1 MEFETFLKEISEG
14 LEQRTGFAV
23 EVREV
28 LKNNGIRLH
37 GLILEDGKAVRP
49 TIYAEGLFKAWRDQG
64 IGMEQII
71 SKAIEL
77 LQTENSEVSMDVEE
91 YSNFEKIRRR
101 VFYKLICYQK
111 NQALLKT
118 VPYMRFLDL
127 AKVFVV
133 DTSVENSGQAT
144 ILIRWDHVNLWGID
158 LDELNLVAE
167 ENTERMF
174 PAMTL
179 RMSDVIGALDP
190 DLEWTDGLNNM
201 FVITNEKKMFGA
213 SVLNYA
219 RFFRKFADN
228 IGWKNLIILPSSV
241 HELIVAPDDG
251 RAKDLEPM
259 VKEINETVV
268 SADDVLSDSVYL
280 YRYEEDRIEV
290 A

>member
-1 MEFETFLKEISEG
+1 MEFEQFLQEIKEGI
-14 LEQRTGFAV
+14 EQKTGFTV

-28 LKNNGIRLH
+28 LKNNGVRLH
-37 GLILEDGKAVRP
+37 GLVLQNGKSVRP
-49 TIYAEGLFKAWRDQG
+49 TIYAEGLFEAYQDQG
-64 IGMEQII
+64 ISMEKII
-71 SKAIEL
+71 SKTVEL
-77 LQTENSEVSMDVEE
+77 LQTENSGISVDVED
-91 YSNFEKIRRR
+91 YANFEKIRRR

-144 ILIRWDHVNLWGID
+144 ILIRWDHVHLWGID
-158 LDELNLVAE
+158 LDELNRVAE

-174 PAMTL
+174 PAKTL
-179 RMSDVIGALDP
+179 RMSNVIGALDP

-201 FVITNEKKMFGA
+201 FIITNEKKMFGA

-228 IGWKNLIILPSSV
+228 IGWKDLIILPSSV
-241 HELIVAPDDG
+241 HEIIVLPDDG
-251 RAKDLEPM
+251 QAKAMKPM